1 MKAVNICAIIIFL
14 LAMSASP
21 RKIIAQNTQQDKALE
36 KKKEQQAKLQDDIKF
51 LDKQIQQTSKSHAN
65 TLQELRLI
73 QRKAEVRKRL
83 IERINSDIAI
93 QEKELERK
101 NETLALLQKKLDTL
115 ASHYRSA
122 IYKAYQNRD
131 TRLWFMHILASD
143 NLEQGYR
150 RWSYLKNY
158 TRSLNAQAQTLKEVQ
173 AQVEAQKA
181 EIAQLKEEKE
191 KEQSAKTKELTQLQK
206 DESTTQKKVQTLSK
220 QQAQLKKEL
229 AQKKQQQERLN
240 REIQKMIAAA
250 IAAEKKN
257 AEKEAKKSG
266 GSSGSSKGAY
276 TATPESLKLSADFE
290 SNRGRLPWPVKQGV
304 VIEQFGENPHPTL
317 KGVKLPF
324 NNGINISAPRG
335 CNVLSVFN
343 GEVKQIIYIPGYN
356 NCVLVAHGK
365 YFTFYCKL
373 AKVNVKAGQKVT
385 TGQAIGV
392 LESSGSTGEL
402 HFEIWNGTTKQ
413 NPANWLKQ

>member
-1 MKAVNICAIIIFL
+1 MRGLRIFAMVVLGIATLALPRII
-14 LAMSASP
+14 M
-21 RKIIAQNTQQDKALE
+21 AQNQDKALQS
-36 KKKEQQAKLQDDIKF
+36 KKEQQAKLQDDIRF

-73 QRKAEVRKRL
+73 QRKAEVRRRL
-83 IERINSDIAI
+83 IERINADIAS
-93 QEKELERK
+93 QEKELESK
-101 NETLALLQKKLDTL
+101 NIMLLALQKKLDTL
-115 ASHYRSA
+115 ANHYRSA

-131 TRLWFMHILASD
+131 TRIWFMHILAAD

-158 TRSLNAQAQTLKEVQ
+158 TRSLNAQAQTIKETQ
-173 AQVEAQKA
+173 AEIEAQKQ
-181 EIAQLKEEKE
+181 EIATLKAEKE
-191 KEQSAKTKELTQLQK
+191 KEQTVKTKELTQLKK
-206 DESTTQKKVQTLSK
+206 DETTTKQKAQTLSK
-220 QQAQLKKEL
+220 QQTQLKKEL

-250 IAAEKKN
+250 IAAEKKS

-266 GSSGSSKGAY
+266 SSSGSGKGAY
-276 TATPESLKLSADFE
+276 KATPESIKLSADFE

-304 VIEQFGENPHPTL
+304 VVELFGENPHPTL

-343 GEVKQIIYIPGYN
+343 GVVKQIIYIPGYN
-356 NCVLVAHGK
+356 NCVLVAHGQ

-373 AKVNVKAGQKVT
+373 AKVNVKANQKVT
-385 TGQAIGV
+385 TGQVLGV
-392 LESSGSTGEL
+392 LESTSATGEL

>member
-1 MKAVNICAIIIFL
+1 MRYLKLYPILLIIF
-14 LAMSASP
+14 AICASP
-21 RKIIAQNTQQDKALE
+21 RNACAQNSQQDKALE

-51 LDKQIQQTSKSHAN
+51 LDKQIQQTGKSHAN

-73 QRKAEVRKRL
+73 QRKAQVRQKL
-83 IERINSDIAI
+83 IERITADIAS
-93 QEKELERK
+93 QEKEIERK
-101 NETLALLQKKLDTL
+101 NAALVMLQKKLDTL
-115 ASHYRSA
+115 ASHYKSA

-131 TRLWFMHILASD
+131 SRLWFMHILAAD

-150 RWSYLKNY
+150 RWSYLRNY
-158 TRSLNAQAQTLKEVQ
+158 TRSLNAQAQALKE
-173 AQVEAQKA
+173 AQEEIEAQKA

-191 KEQSAKTKELTQLQK
+191 KEQTIKTKELTQLKK
-206 DESTTQKKVQTLSK
+206 DESTTQKKVQTLSR

-250 IAAEKKN
+250 IAADKKS
-257 AEKEAKKSG
+257 AEKNAKKSG
-266 GSSGSSKGAY
+266 SASGSGKGAY
-276 TATPESLKLSADFE
+276 AATPESLKLSADFE

-343 GEVKQIIYIPGYN
+343 GVVKQIIYIPGYS

-385 TGQAIGV
+385 TGQMLGV
-392 LESSGSTGEL
+392 LESSASTGEL
-402 HFEIWNGTTKQ
+402 HFEIWNGTQKQ